1 MINLIRAEIFK
12 LTSNKTFWVLT
23 ISIVILSSLLH
34 YLVITDW
41 WMMTGTPFE
50 LIGLS
55 EWNALFP
62 FITPLFF
69 NLIISTIAAFC
80 ISIEFSK
87 SGVMKNQMMSGHKRS
102 HIFIAKYLIY
112 SIGSFVITV
121 FIPLLTAM
129 LMVLLWES
137 GEIFNQDNISYLA
150 RAFSLFSLHFI
161 CFTAVVFIIAIFTED
176 SGKTILFT
184 LLVAISMFVV
194 EKFVTS
200 DMVNQLYEYT
210 FFYQFNKVFHPMI
223 SSEDI
228 IQSIVI
234 GVVSFIVIISFGVF
248 AFNRKEIK

>member
-23 ISIVILSSLLH
+23 ISIVVLSSLLH
-34 YLVITDW
+34 FLVITNW

-55 EWNALFP
+55 EWNALSP

-69 NLIISTIAAFC
+69 NVIISTLAAFY
-80 ISIEFSK
+80 ISTEFSK
-87 SGVMKNQMMSGHKRS
+87 SGVMKNQVMTGHKRS

-112 SIGSFVITV
+112 SIGSIITTIL
-121 FIPLLTAM
+121 IPLLTAM
-129 LMVLLWES
+129 IMVFLLEN
-137 GEIFNQDNISYLA
+137 GEIFNQDNISYIA
-150 RAFSLFSLHFI
+150 RAFSLFSLHFV
-161 CFTAVVFIIAIFTED
+161 CFTAIVFIITILTED

-184 LLVAISMFVV
+184 LLLAILMFIV

-200 DMVNQLYEYT
+200 DVVKQLYEYT
-210 FFYQFNKVFHPMI
+210 FFHQFTNVFNPFI
-223 SSEDI
+223 SSGDI
-228 IQSIVI
+228 VKSLVI
-234 GVVSFIVIISFGVF
+234 GVVSLIMIISFGII

>member
-1 MINLIRAEIFK
+1 MRAEIFK

-34 YLVITDW
+34 FLVITDW

-69 NLIISTIAAFC
+69 NLIISTLAAFY
-80 ISIEFSK
+80 ISTEFSK
-87 SGVMKNQMMSGHKRS
+87 TGVMKNQMMTGHKRS
-102 HIFIAKYLIY
+102 HIFFAKYLIY
-112 SIGSFVITV
+112 SIGSFVVTIL
-121 FIPLLTAM
+121 IPLLTATM
-129 LMVLLWES
+129 MVYLLES
-137 GEIFNQDNISYLA
+137 GEIFNQENVSYLA

-161 CFTAVVFIIAIFTED
+161 CFTAIVFIITIFTED

-184 LLVAISMFVV
+184 LLVAILMFVV
-194 EKFVTS
+194 EKFVTA
-200 DMVNQLYEYT
+200 DVIKQLYEYT

-223 SSEDI
+223 SSGDI
-228 IQSIVI
+228 IQSLVI
-234 GVVSFIVIISFGVF
+234 GVVSFIVIISYGVF